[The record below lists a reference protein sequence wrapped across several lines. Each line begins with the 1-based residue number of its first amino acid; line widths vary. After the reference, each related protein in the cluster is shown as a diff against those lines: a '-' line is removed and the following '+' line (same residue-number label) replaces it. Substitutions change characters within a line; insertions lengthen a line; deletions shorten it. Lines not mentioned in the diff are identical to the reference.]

1 MHEMIC
7 QVRIIFCVV
16 PTPLSYV
23 LIYIEL
29 CIDIYELTCTKM
41 EALPVAISEVLTSR
55 KKLSWSVWDNG
66 EITSVKLLWK
76 PVTSSVG
83 NSTQASGH
91 IAPQT
96 LAQCQKETLT
106 LQLEKKQ
113 PAAEKLSR
121 KEKQSG
127 KARAWYC
134 CRWRKSGIPGDSNQC
149 TPTTSSVLGNSYTL
163 NQFSNCMVSCSSHL
177 LSMHDIR
184 MRFS

>member
-83 NSTQASGH
+83 NST
-91 IAPQT
+91 
-96 LAQCQKETLT
+96 
-106 LQLEKKQ
+106 
-113 PAAEKLSR
+113 
-121 KEKQSG
+121 
-127 KARAWYC
+127 
-134 CRWRKSGIPGDSNQC
+134 
-149 TPTTSSVLGNSYTL
+149 
-163 NQFSNCMVSCSSHL
+163 
-177 LSMHDIR
+177 
-184 MRFS
+184 